1 MSCGGRRSPGRASR
15 RDRAARTEAGFTLIE
30 VLIALAILAFM
41 MTIAWSTTSS
51 SAQAKKHF
59 EALENRNNE
68 IRMAQARMVQ
78 DLSSAYISSN
88 EDQTQQEKRT
98 LFLGKSH
105 GSVDELRFSSLG
117 HRSLWAEANESE
129 QTLIAYYSASDRED
143 GSKTNLLRRESRRLS
158 NEPWKR
164 EPAEVDVL
172 LRDVEKVEFEYYD
185 WRDQSWK
192 EDWDTTSPAGQ
203 KGRLPTRV
211 RITIEVKNEGGQT
224 VKYTTQAR
232 IMMQEELKFFAN

>member
-1 MSCGGRRSPGRASR
+1 MRWSATSGRRLR
-15 RDRAARTEAGFTLIE
+15 RGDAARGQTGFTLIE

-41 MTIAWSTTSS
+41 MTIAWSTTSN

-59 EALENRNNE
+59 EAIEARNHE
-68 IRMAQARMVQ
+68 IRLAQARMVQ
-78 DLSSAYISSN
+78 DISSAYISSN
-88 EDQTQQEKRT
+88 EDQTKQEKRT

-105 GSVDELRFSSLG
+105 GSVDELRFSSLA
-117 HRSLWAEANESE
+117 HKSLWAEANESE
-129 QTLIAYYSASDRED
+129 QTMIVYFAESDRED
-143 GSKTNLLRRESRRLS
+143 GSKTNLLRRELRRLS
-158 NEPWKR
+158 NESWKT

-185 WRDQSWK
+185 WRDKEWK

-211 RITIEVKNEGGQT
+211 RITIEVKPEGGKP

-232 IMMQEELKFFAN
+232 IMMQEELRFFAN

>member
-1 MSCGGRRSPGRASR
+1 MKRS
-15 RDRAARTEAGFTLIE
+15 EAGFTLIE

-59 EALENRNNE
+59 EAVEYRHHE
-68 IRMAQARMVQ
+68 IRVAMARMVR
-78 DLSSAYISSN
+78 DLESAYISSN
-88 EDQTQQEKRT
+88 EDQNLQERRT

-117 HRSLWAEANESE
+117 HKSLWAEANESE
-129 QTLIAYYSASDRED
+129 QTLIAYFSESDRED
-143 GSKTNLLRRESRRLS
+143 RSMTDLLRRESRRLS
-158 NEPWKR
+158 NEPWKS

-185 WRDQSWK
+185 WRDQDWK
-192 EDWDTTSPAGQ
+192 SDWDTTQPSGE

-211 RITIEVKNEGGQT
+211 RITIEVESGDGDM

-232 IMMQEELKFFAN
+232 IMMQEELRFFAN